1 MKKKLLAIT
10 LAFSTI
16 FTAVGCG
23 NKEGAIKNN
32 NLKVGMV
39 TDAGTID
46 DKSFNQGTWEGI
58 SKAKKELPI
67 ECTYVKPNGEVESD
81 YLTEIGNLYD
91 AGFKFIITPGFKFES
106 AIYSAQ
112 NKYPDA
118 KFVLID
124 GTPND
129 GGENS
134 KVGENTVSIYFAEH
148 EAGFLAGVA
157 TALKLENGLVGFIG
171 GAEVPAVQKYN
182 WGFQQGIQYANE
194 NLGTNI
200 IMDKDNFIY
209 EGSFD
214 NVEGGRKIANEMY
227 NRGVDLIFVAAGGTG
242 VGAIQEAVERAKK
255 GEDVWIIGVDT
266 DQYDLGIYEDGKSV
280 VLTSAVK
287 KLSRA
292 ALNLIEDD
300 LKGEFKGGQSI
311 TFTTNEDCIGIPI
324 ENPNLSE
331 ETIEHVNKILE
342 KIKNGEIIVSGVQ
355 GDLIP

>member
-23 NKEGAIKNN
+23 NKESAIKNN

-194 NLGTNI
+194 NLNTTIVLNPE
-200 IMDKDNFIY
+200 NFIY
-209 EGSFD
+209 EGSFT
-214 NVEGGRKIANEMY
+214 NTAAGQQLAATMY
-227 NRGVDLIFVAAGGTG
+227 DRGVKAIFTAAGTVG
-242 VGAIQEAVERAKK
+242 VGAVNEAKARALK
-255 GEDVWIIGVDT
+255 GEEVWTIGVDV
-266 DQYDLGIYEDGKSV
+266 DQYNDGVYDNGKSV
-280 VLTSAVK
+280 MLTSAMK
-287 KLSRA
+287 KLSQA
-292 ALNLIEDD
+292 SFNMISEE
-300 LKGEFKGGQSI
+300 LKGDFPGGETI
-311 TFTTNEDCIGIPI
+311 FFNAVNNGVGIP
-324 ENPNLSE
+324 ENNPNLTPEIE
-331 ETIEHVNKILE
+331 EKVNEVLN
-342 KIKNGEIIVSGVQ
+342 KIKNKEITVSSEKGE
-355 GDLIP
+355 LF